1 MSQPPETTLWSGTS
15 SQLKNFWPFVS
26 CLLILPIPW
35 AIWRWLETKNH
46 VYRLTT
52 ERLVVETGVF
62 GRHTETLELYRVR
75 DLQVTQPFL
84 LRMFGLQN
92 IKLLT
97 SDTSTPEQV
106 IDHIPAELNLPDQFR
121 KQIEIAR
128 DRKRVRDIDV
138 TDFS

>member
-15 SQLKNFWPFVS
+15 SQLKNLGPFVT

-35 AIWRWLETKNH
+35 AIWLYLKTKNH

-52 ERLVVETGVF
+52 ERLVVEDGVF
-62 GRHTETLELYRVR
+62 SKHTESLELYRVR
-75 DLQVTQPFL
+75 DLQVTQPFM
-84 LRMFGLQN
+84 LRIVGLQN

-97 SDTSTPEQV
+97 SDTSTPEVV
-106 IDHIPAELNLPDQFR
+106 IDHIPVDANLPDQFR
-121 KQIEIAR
+121 KQIEVAR